1 MQSTHPLMKL
11 IDVLMPC
18 AEDLANALSLVIVS
32 AVVLLHTVVSR
43 PQV

>member
-18 AEDLANALSLVIVS
+18 AEDLANASSLVTVS
-32 AVVLLHTVVSR
+32 AVVLRHIVVSK